1 MNIRQIRQEY
11 DSNYRQMVQLI
22 QQMGGERQIIYHRKK
37 NSHLYKK
44 LRMLQMREKMLDEAE
59 NRMRM
64 RHAAN

>member
-1 MNIRQIRQEY
+1 MNIRQIRREY
-11 DSNYRQMVQLI
+11 DSNYRQIVQLI
-22 QQMGGERQIIYHRKK
+22 QQMGGERQIAYHRKK